1 MSGKAVRLAG
11 SAEGV
16 FSAWQS
22 LRRLAV
28 AGDPGQERGKTL
40 KSRQPDSRSG
50 S

>member
-1 MSGKAVRLAG
+1 MSSKAVRLAG

-28 AGDPGQERGKTL
+28 AGDQGQDKSKTL
-40 KSRQPDSRSG
+40 NARQADSRSDR
-50 S
+50 